1 VRLLPM
7 LEALFVASFVVLA
20 ALSLHEEAPPLPAID
35 VEALSAG
42 PAEEYWMGL
51 FLNGQH
57 VGYSVSREAATSD
70 GGRVFSQKSAFRMA
84 AMGDVQDVV
93 AMGAALTDA
102 NGTLRRFDF
111 MLSAPAVLYGRGEV
125 VEGAVRLEI
134 VQGGSANTLEIPTK
148 EPPALSQTLGAQ
160 LRGRVLSPGLTFEVP
175 YFDPVTMTNAPAT
188 VTVEGAEVLPDGEA
202 AWWLRTRFAG
212 FETRRLVDAAGNTVR
227 EESQM
232 GLSAVRMTRE
242 EAMSASGEPPDI
254 VALSSVPIAGD
265 PRGARVSLR
274 VAGVEMDRIPNEPP
288 LQTVEGDVV
297 TVSVPLLQELPTL
310 PVQGEGDTEATL
322 TLPADHPEIVARARE
337 VVGDAP
343 DRLEA
348 ARRLYDFVYDY
359 VEKVPTIGVPNG
371 LEVLRA
377 GKGDC
382 NEHTALYVSLARA
395 AGIPARIAAGLV
407 YSERMG
413 DAFYYHAW
421 PEVKLG
427 GPTDWVPIDP
437 TLGQFPADGTHLKLA
452 TGDLDKQIEIMGM
465 LGRVKLS
472 LATAR

>member
-1 VRLLPM
+1 MRPLP
-7 LEALFVASFVVLA
+7 LIEALFVASFVTLA
-20 ALSLHEEAPPLPAID
+20 AVSLHEGEPPLPAID

-42 PAEEYWMGL
+42 PAREYWMGL
-51 FLNGQH
+51 FLEGRH
-57 VGYSVSREAATSD
+57 VGYAVSREAETAD
-70 GGRVFSQKSAFRMA
+70 GGRVFSQKSAFRMS

-93 AMGAALTDA
+93 AVGAAVTDA
-102 NGTLRRFDF
+102 QGRLARFDF

-125 VEGAVRLEI
+125 REGAIHLEI
-134 VQGGSANTLEIPTK
+134 VQGGEVQTITIPTT

-160 LRGRVLSPGLTFEVP
+160 IRGRTLVPGESFEVP

-188 VTVEGAEVLPDGEA
+188 VTVESPEVLPDGEA

-212 FETRRLVDAAGNTVR
+212 FETRRLVDVEGTTLR
-227 EESQM
+227 EESPI
-232 GLSAVRMTRE
+232 GLSAVRMTKE
-242 EAMSASGEPPDI
+242 EATAATGDPPDI
-254 VALSSVPIAGD
+254 VALTSVPIDGE
-265 PRGARVSLR
+265 PRGARVALR
-274 VAGVEMDRIPNEPP
+274 VGGVEMSRIPSEPP

-297 TVSVPLLQELPTL
+297 TVSVPLLQELPSL
-310 PVQGEGDTEATL
+310 PVRDGAHPDIAPTL
-322 TLPADHPEIVARARE
+322 TLPADNPEIVSRARA

-348 ARRLYDFVYDY
+348 ARRLHEFVHGY
-359 VEKVPTIGVPNG
+359 VQKVPTIGVPNG
-371 LEVLRA
+371 LEVLRS
-377 GKGDC
+377 GRGDC

-395 AGIPARIAAGLV
+395 VGIPARIAAGLV

-437 TLGQFPADGTHLKLA
+437 TLGQFPADGTHLKIV
-452 TGDLDKQIEIMGM
+452 TGDLDKQIEIMGL

-472 LATAR
+472 LVR